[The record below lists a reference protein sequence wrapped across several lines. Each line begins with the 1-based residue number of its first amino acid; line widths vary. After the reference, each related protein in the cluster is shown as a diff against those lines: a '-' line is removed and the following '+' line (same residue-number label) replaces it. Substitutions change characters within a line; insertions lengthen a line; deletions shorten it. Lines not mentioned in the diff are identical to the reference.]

1 DTTIARIVRDL
12 QPGAIVLLHEGAA
25 HGHNLT
31 ILRGVL
37 DAMQARGLVGRRP
50 D

>member
-1 DTTIARIVRDL
+1 
-12 QPGAIVLLHEGAA
+12 

-37 DAMQARGLVGRRP
+37 EAMQARGLVGRRP